1 MPKWAW
7 AIGSWWAGR
16 FIGQPGH
23 LIFKVCLPLNSC
35 RNWKE
40 TEGRRRRCETMNAA
54 TASLSL
60 SHSDSALSANYSLSC
75 ISKSSNKQLNFL
87 PSKTNLCLKKRISLS
102 LSVHLSSSSDSGRL
116 VVEDDLHAFLQV
128 PIFFPSAF
136 PQLGFIW
143 IRF

>member
-1 MPKWAW
+1 MGWPVHRAPRPPYLQSLFTTEFMPQLERN
-7 AIGSWWAGR
+7 GR
-16 FIGQPGH
+16 EPA
-23 LIFKVCLPLNSC
+23 
-35 RNWKE
+35 
-40 TEGRRRRCETMNAA
+40 RCEAMNAA

-60 SHSDSALSANYSLSC
+60 SHSGSALSANYSLSC

-87 PSKTNLCLKKRISLS
+87 PSKTNLCLQKRISLS
-102 LSVHLSSSSDSGRL
+102 LSVHLSSSSDGARL